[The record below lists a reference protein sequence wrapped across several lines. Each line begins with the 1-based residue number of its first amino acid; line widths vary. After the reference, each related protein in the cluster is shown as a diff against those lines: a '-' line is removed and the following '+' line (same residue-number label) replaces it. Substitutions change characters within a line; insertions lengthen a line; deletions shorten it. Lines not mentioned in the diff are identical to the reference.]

1 MKAFSQFCISSF
13 ERDQETL
20 TAKFHYTFDDKE
32 FFTETINFSPLKDK
46 NLFPII
52 RTDKNQIFH
61 LLSQIHIALG
71 VSYYK
76 LFPTKKILVQ
86 TASLNDDQKN
96 FWQEFYLKG
105 LWEFFY
111 KNQIDPRGLAQF
123 SCDVSAP
130 LYDQKVA
137 LKAEKVLVL
146 FWGGKDSLVTVELL
160 KKQGQQFDLF
170 SFGKDY
176 PLHQLAQCPTEQKR
190 LIIQRQLDLPQLQTL
205 LEQGYY
211 NGHVPITGTICFVS
225 LLVAYL
231 YGYQAVITSLEKSA
245 DEGNT
250 YYCDMEINHQWSK
263 SSAFEKAFQNYVNQ
277 WIASDFSLYSP
288 LRKWYEIRIVKEFC
302 QYPQYFHS
310 FSSCNRNFH
319 LAETKLTGKQLWCG
333 ICPKCAF
340 VYTMLRAFLG
350 KEKTNQIFARDLF
363 IDETL
368 VPLFSELLGI
378 SGIKP
383 FECVGTNEEMILAF
397 RLIFQ
402 REQEVDTVMMRLFVD
417 RVKSQMNVS
426 DFSLLEEKLL

>member
-13 ERDQETL
+13 EREQETL
-20 TAKFHYTFDDKE
+20 TASFHYTFDDRE
-32 FFTETINFSPLKDK
+32 DFTETINFSPLKDK

-52 RTDKNQIFH
+52 RTEKNQIFH

-76 LFPTKKILVQ
+76 LFPTKEILVQ
-86 TASLNDDQKN
+86 TSFLNEAQKN

-111 KNQIDPRGLAQF
+111 QNQIDPRGLAEF
-123 SCDVSAP
+123 SCDASAP

-137 LKAEKVLVL
+137 LKGEKALVL

-176 PLHQLAQCPTEQKR
+176 PLHQLAQLPTEKKR
-190 LIIQRQLDLPQLQTL
+190 LIIQRKIDLPQIQKL
-205 LEQGYY
+205 LDEGYY

-250 YYCDMEINHQWSK
+250 HYCDMEINHQWSK
-263 SSAFEKAFQNYVNQ
+263 SSEFEKVFQNYINQ

-319 LAETKLTGKQLWCG
+319 LVGTKLTGEKLWCW

-340 VYTMLRAFLG
+340 VYTMMRAFLP
-350 KEKTNQIFARDLF
+350 KEEVIQIFGHDLF
-363 IDETL
+363 SDETL
-368 VPLFSELLGI
+368 VPLFQELLGI

-402 REQEVDTVMMRLFVD
+402 KEHEVNATMIKLFVD
-417 RVKSQMNVS
+417 HVKSKMNIS